1 MALIGSISRLNITA
15 CYAPPPAGAN
25 PHRTDHQASTE
36 ARAGLKLTCH
46 FLQLNGG
53 GGAVQVRLTS
63 DGRGV
68 APAAA
73 VHSSIFPPIPEP
85 GVPPTLLPSRISSL
99 HRRSDSFGSSGGLP
113 GAPQGGCG
121 TTPRTPACGASQA
134 SSGGSDG
141 GGAGAGDA
149 DFAVN
154 SISMALSPAHI
165 C

>member
-1 MALIGSISRLNITA
+1 M
-15 CYAPPPAGAN
+15 
-25 PHRTDHQASTE
+25 
-36 ARAGLKLTCH
+36 
-46 FLQLNGG
+46 QLNGG
-53 GGAVQVRLTS
+53 GGAVQVPFTS

-85 GVPPTLLPSRISSL
+85 GVPPTLLSTRISSL
-99 HRRSDSFGSSGGLP
+99 HRSSDSFGSSGGLP
-113 GAPQGGCG
+113 GAQQGGCG
-121 TTPRTPACGASQA
+121 ITPRTPACGASQA

-149 DFAVN
+149 DLASAVK
-154 SISMALSPAHI
+154 STSTALSHAHL